1 MTKSTKHKSSLR
13 GRNVTINGRRT
24 SIRLEDQLWQALKG
38 LADVGGMSVSMLVAD
53 IARRDRK
60 EGTLTSAVRVYIVE
74 RGQARQNGS

>member
-24 SIRLEDQLWQALKG
+24 SIRLEEQLWQALENI
-38 LADVGGMSVSMLVAD
+38 ADVGGISVSMLVAD

-74 RGQARQNGS
+74 RGQARLDDT

>member
-13 GRNVTINGRRT
+13 GRNITINGRRT
-24 SIRLEDQLWQALKG
+24 SIRLEEQLWQALENI
-38 LADVGGMSVSMLVAD
+38 ADVGGISVSMLVAD

-74 RGQARQNGS
+74 RVQARQDGI